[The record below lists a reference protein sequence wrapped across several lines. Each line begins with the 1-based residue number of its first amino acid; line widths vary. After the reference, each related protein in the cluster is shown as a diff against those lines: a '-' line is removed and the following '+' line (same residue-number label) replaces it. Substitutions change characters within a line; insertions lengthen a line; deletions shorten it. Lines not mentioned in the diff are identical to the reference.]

1 MLGSGEILQLG
12 LKPDRIPIDA
22 GHRVQG
28 SAGEVELTRF
38 SPTRPLLGPAEPGA
52 GAPHWNHIE
61 AHLQRIRPAAS
72 SACLA
77 VCAANLWGLS
87 APPRFPQRM
96 FPGQSAA
103 GLCAEPRR
111 REVRV
116 GMQCT
121 AGRHGMGSSPLPSR
135 RTQCEFAS
143 GGVPESRAAGRQWV
157 RSSGSGEQDCCGC
170 PWQGAVLATCVTTCQ
185 ENCLDPNLHHVC
197 IMFSSCLKRQC
208 GNLVRVMCWF
218 AGCFPGHAHPLRK

>member
-12 LKPDRIPIDA
+12 LKPDRIPIDEA
-22 GHRVQG
+22 HRVQG

-38 SPTRPLLGPAEPGA
+38 SPTRPLLSPAEPGA

-135 RTQCEFAS
+135 RTQCEFAA
-143 GGVPESRAAGRQWV
+143 GGYLRAGLPGG
-157 RSSGSGEQDCCGC
+157 SGSGAVGLGNRTAVGVHGKEQC
-170 PWQGAVLATCVTTCQ
+170 WQLA
-185 ENCLDPNLHHVC
+185 
-197 IMFSSCLKRQC
+197 
-208 GNLVRVMCWF
+208 
-218 AGCFPGHAHPLRK
+218 